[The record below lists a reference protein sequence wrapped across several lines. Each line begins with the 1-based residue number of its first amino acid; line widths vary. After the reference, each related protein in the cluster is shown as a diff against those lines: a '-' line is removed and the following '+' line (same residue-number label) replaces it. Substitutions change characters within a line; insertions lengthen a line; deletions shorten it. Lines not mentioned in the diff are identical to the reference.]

1 MGKIIVGFIFMR
13 RYLEDQI
20 RQDLN
25 KKMVFLTG
33 PRQCGKTTLA
43 MNLIK
48 KDLSRYLN
56 WDIYED
62 RDKILK
68 KNFPSSSGYFVL
80 DEIHK
85 FARWRNLLKG
95 LFDSRKNELKILV
108 TGSAKLE
115 HYRRGGDSLQGRYHL
130 LRLHPLTIKETGK
143 KDQKTLECLLNL
155 GPFPEPYLSNNQT
168 ESRRWSKEYRTRVI
182 HEELTSL
189 EKVSEISL
197 IDLLSLRLIDS
208 AGSILSINSLRE
220 DLEVSHKTVK
230 RWIDI
235 LSNLY
240 HIYRVYPFGSSKIK
254 AVKKESKLY
263 FFDWN
268 LIEDSG
274 ARFEN
279 MVANHL
285 LKWCNYIE
293 DTQGYDTELRMYR
306 DLEKR
311 EVDFVILK
319 NRRPIEFIEVK
330 KSKQSIDPNL
340 IYLKKKFP
348 EVEATQICLEQCEDS
363 RIGDYNIRQCCALD
377 YLWEKI

>member
-1 MGKIIVGFIFMR
+1 MK
-13 RYLEDQI
+13 RYLENQI
-20 RQDLN
+20 KHDLN
-25 KKMVFLTG
+25 KKMVFLAG
-33 PRQCGKTTLA
+33 PRQSGKTTLA

-62 RDKILK
+62 REKILK
-68 KNFPSSSGYFVL
+68 KVFPNSSGYFVL

-85 FARWRNLLKG
+85 FTRWRNLLKG
-95 LFDSRKNELKILV
+95 LFDARKNELKILV
-108 TGSAKLE
+108 TGSAKLD

-130 LRLHPLTIKETGK
+130 LRLHPLTIKEIGK
-143 KDQKTLECLLNL
+143 KDQNVLERLLTL
-155 GPFPEPYLSNNQT
+155 GPFPEPYLSNDQT

-182 HEELTSL
+182 HEDLTSL

-208 AGSILSINSLRE
+208 VGGTLSINSLRE
-220 DLEVSHKTVK
+220 DLEVSHKAVK
-230 RWIDI
+230 RWINI

-240 HIYRVYPFGSSKIK
+240 HIYQVYSFGSPKIK

-268 LIEDSG
+268 LIEDPG

-279 MVANHL
+279 MIASHL

-293 DTQGYDTELRMYR
+293 DTEGHDMELRMYR
-306 DLEKR
+306 DLEQR
-311 EVDFVILK
+311 EVDFVIIK
-319 NRRPIEFIEVK
+319 NHKPIEFIETK
-330 KSKQSIDPNL
+330 KSKQSIDANL

-348 EVEATQICLEQCEDS
+348 EVEATQVCLEKSEDV